1 MSRRHFLQPL
11 VNADGTLPL
20 YADGHGEPVATAL
33 EGAFDSA
40 ARKRGLLG
48 RDALPDAAG
57 LAIAPCSGI
66 HTFGMRF
73 PIDVIFAARDGRV
86 LKILAAVPPRRIA
99 VALRAFAA
107 VELAAGAAD
116 RSRVQVGDRL
126 IVGDR
131 PCGSMKR
138 T

>member
-11 VNADGTLPL
+11 VNAAGTLPL
-20 YADGHGEPVATAL
+20 YADGRDELVATRL
-33 EGAFDSA
+33 EGAFASSA
-40 ARKRGLLG
+40 RRRGLLG
-48 RDALPDAAG
+48 RDALADTAG
-57 LAIAPCSGI
+57 LVIAPCSGV

-73 PIDVIFAARDGRV
+73 PIDVIFAARDGRI
-86 LKILAAVPPRRIA
+86 LKILAAMPPRRIA

-107 VELAAGAAD
+107 VELAAGAAA
-116 RSRVQVGDRL
+116 RSGVQVGDRL
-126 IVGDR
+126 IVGER